1 MQYTTT
7 LLHFG
12 HYILYADYDFATLS
26 HTQELEWK
34 KMRTWPCTGSGEVQK
49 SENLTP
55 AVGNCPLLGKGCRG
69 VGGGKKSQPCFWGR
83 AVLSRPAPLGGRC
96 TGQQQGDPEL
106 PTSCCGSDVLLRF
119 PHLLLLFLKPVGGK

>member
-12 HYILYADYDFATLS
+12 HYILYANYDFATLS

-49 SENLTP
+49 AET
-55 AVGNCPLLGKGCRG
+55 
-69 VGGGKKSQPCFWGR
+69 
-83 AVLSRPAPLGGRC
+83 
-96 TGQQQGDPEL
+96 
-106 PTSCCGSDVLLRF
+106 
-119 PHLLLLFLKPVGGK
+119 